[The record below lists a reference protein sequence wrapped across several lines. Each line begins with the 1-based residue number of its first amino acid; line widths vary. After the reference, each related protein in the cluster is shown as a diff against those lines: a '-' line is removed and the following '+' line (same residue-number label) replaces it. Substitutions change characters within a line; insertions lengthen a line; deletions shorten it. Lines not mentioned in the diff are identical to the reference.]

1 MLEQLLKGFPSD
13 LHDQASKCFTQFES
27 KRQELADSRQFSEQE
42 YLEVIKVLVC
52 SDFILQ
58 FLNRKPEWIFDALD
72 NNDYHSSKN
81 LSDWQTDSQE
91 LFSEQL
97 TLPLLV
103 QNLREYRNR
112 QMIRIAWRDLA
123 GSAELEES
131 MHDLSQL
138 ADHCIKG
145 GLEWLNNKQKV
156 DFGIPVDDDGRELQ
170 MITLGM
176 GKLGA
181 YELNFSSDI
190 DLIFVFPE
198 HGKTIDGKRSISNN
212 EYFIKLGQQLIKL
225 LNDRTAHG
233 YVFRVDMRLRPFG
246 QSGPLAITIDAM
258 ENYFATHGREWER
271 YAMIKARMI
280 TGDEVDKQMLEKSLN
295 PFIYRRYIDFGVFE
309 SLREMKGMIAHE
321 VKQKRME
328 HNIKLGAGGIRE
340 IEFLAQAFQLLRG
353 GRETELQERQVQKVI
368 NFLAEREII
377 PRYVAYDLLQAYVFL
392 RKTEHCLQELNDQQ
406 THLLPDF
413 DYPKLRLAFAM
424 GFDDWESFSSQLEY
438 HRQQVET
445 NFSQLFQAP
454 QIESEQEQ
462 GLPEQDDMSV
472 LWRKNLPHLEEHD
485 SDNKDSAVE
494 LLQQSGYSHAPE
506 ILEQLLVFRR
516 SSNYRKMSGKGRER
530 LDNLMP
536 MILNALTAIDLSAD
550 MQTEVVKRL
559 LSVFETTCRRSV
571 YLALLIEN
579 PLALSQL
586 VKLCSSSAWIARE
599 LTRIPALLDEL
610 LDPRVL
616 YSPLDKDALRDDLNQ
631 RLSQVDDADLE
642 QRMEVLRHFKQTHS
656 LRVAAADTTGALPVM
671 KVSDY
676 LTWIAEVVLDQ
687 VILTAW
693 HDTAKKLGTPQYHP
707 EHPLAGSGPV
717 TPGQGFAILGFGKVG
732 GLELG
737 YGSDLDL
744 VFIYDDGFENGL
756 TSGEKSNKN
765 GLFFTRM
772 GQRIMHIL
780 GTRTYS
786 GILYECDMRLRPN
799 GNSGLVATSLQTF
812 RKYELEKA
820 WLWEH
825 QALCRARIVAGDENS
840 LKKAYQQ
847 VRQEVLAQSRDK
859 SDLRQK
865 VLEMRLKM
873 RTSLEKKKAG
883 QFDVKQAAGGIVDIE
898 FMVQYLVLGHAHQ
911 YPEVIAYTDN
921 IRMLESLIQ
930 TQIIEN
936 NFGDS
941 LIEIY
946 QRYRDFMHA
955 QALQEVAGLANDERF
970 SEERQHINQFWQ
982 ELMENE

>member
-1 MLEQLLKGFPSD
+1 MLEQLLNHFPQN
-13 LHDQASKCFTQFES
+13 LHEQATSCFNQFEA
-27 KRQELADSRQFSEQE
+27 KRQELVVETPFSEME
-42 YLEVIKVLVC
+42 YLEIIRVLSC

-58 FLNRKPEWIFDALD
+58 FLNRKPEWIFSAFS
-72 NNDYHSSKN
+72 NGDYHSSKK
-81 LSDWQTDSQE
+81 LSDWQRECED
-91 LFSEQL
+91 LFQEQL
-97 TLPLLV
+97 TLPIV
-103 QNLREYRNR
+103 AQNIREYRNQ

-123 GSAELEES
+123 GNANIEES
-131 MHDLSQL
+131 MYDLSQL

-145 GLEWLNNKQKV
+145 ALNWLNEKQKI
-156 DFGIPVDDDGRELQ
+156 DFGTPVDSNGRELQ
-170 MITLGM
+170 MIILGM

-198 HGKTIDGKRSISNN
+198 HGNTINGKRSTSNN

-225 LNDRTAHG
+225 LNDRSAHG
-233 YVFRVDMRLRPFG
+233 FVFRVDMRLRPFG

-280 TGDEVDKQMLEKSLN
+280 TGDDIDKKVLEKLLK

-328 HNIKLGAGGIRE
+328 HNIKLGTGGIRE

-353 GRETELQERQVQKVI
+353 GRETELQERRVQKVI
-368 NFLAEREII
+368 HILAERDSI
-377 PRYVAYDLLQAYVFL
+377 PQYVADDLLNAYVFL
-392 RKTEHCLQELNDQQ
+392 RKTEHCIQEVNDQQ
-406 THLLPDF
+406 THLLPDY
-413 DYPKLRLAFAM
+413 DYPKSRLAFAM
-424 GFDDWESFSSQLEY
+424 GYQDWETFSEQLEQ
-438 HRQQVET
+438 HRKQVET

-454 QIESEQEQ
+454 QIESEQSESQ
-462 GLPEQDDMSV
+462 SEQDCMSI
-472 LWRKNLPHLEEHD
+472 LWRKTLHNLEED
-485 SDNKDSAVE
+485 ETEQKENAISLIENA
-494 LLQQSGYSHAPE
+494 GYKQAAD
-506 ILEQLLVFRR
+506 ILDLLLVFRR
-516 SSNYRKMSGKGRER
+516 SSNYRKMSSKGRER

-536 MILNALTAIDLSAD
+536 MILNALSGNEQKSE
-550 MQTEVVKRL
+550 MQTAALKRL
-559 LSVFETTCRRSV
+559 LDVFETTCRRSV

-586 VKLCSSSAWIARE
+586 IKLCSSSAWIARE

-616 YSPLDKDALRDDLNQ
+616 YSPLNKIHLQQDLEQ
-631 RLSQVDDADLE
+631 RLATVEDDDLE
-642 QRMEVLRHFKQTHS
+642 QRMEIMRHFKQTHS
-656 LRVAAADTTGALPVM
+656 LRVAAADTTDVLPVM

-676 LTWIAEVVLDQ
+676 LTWIAETVLDQ

-707 EHPLAGSGPV
+707 EHPLASQNEV
-717 TPGQGFAILGFGKVG
+717 KPGQGFAILGFGKVG

-744 VFIYDDGFENGL
+744 VFIYDDCFDKGTTN
-756 TSGEKSNKN
+756 GEKSAQN

-799 GNSGLVATSLQTF
+799 GNSGLVATTLQTF
-812 RKYELEKA
+812 KKYELEKA

-825 QALCRARIVAGDENS
+825 QALCRARIVAGDETA
-840 LKKAYQQ
+840 LGQAYLQA
-847 VRQEVLAQSRDK
+847 RQEVLAQPREVAE
-859 SDLRQK
+859 LRQK
-865 VLEMRLKM
+865 VHEMRLKM
-873 RTSLEKKKAG
+873 RHSLEKKKAG
-883 QFDVKQAAGGIVDIE
+883 HFDVKQAAGGIVDIE
-898 FMVQYLVLGHAHQ
+898 FMVQFLVLQFAHQ
-911 YPEVIAYTDN
+911 HPEVIRYTDN
-921 IRMLESLIQ
+921 IRMLESLLKAHV
-930 TQIIEN
+930 IEET
-936 NFGDS
+936 FGHS

-946 QRYRDFMHA
+946 QKYRDFMHA
-955 QALQEVAGLANDERF
+955 QALQEVPGLAEDGLF
-970 SEERQHINQFWQ
+970 TSERQQINHFWQ
-982 ELMENE
+982 ELMES